1 MTRTTV
7 DKGSWIFST
16 ICIETKEVHL
26 FKVDMQGAATLGKN
40 IAESI
45 PPGTTIDCDKWAAY
59 NCIPNLVD
67 AARVDTNYVCES
79 TTQTTL
85 LTPTPMPWQT
95 PMRHLVR
102 NGYKVSSA
110 AEEVYALPGSKLRS
124 RQAAVG
130 TKNPATR
137 GNRSALPCEAQ
148 ETLQMPPPAE

>member
-1 MTRTTV
+1 
-7 DKGSWIFST
+7 
-16 ICIETKEVHL
+16 
-26 FKVDMQGAATLGKN
+26 MQGAATLGKN

-95 PMRHLVR
+95 PMQHLVR
-102 NGYKVSSA
+102 NGYKVTP
-110 AEEVYALPGSKLRS
+110 ALLECHLPWLWWLPMNRRQRCKDPFLRPLEAIA
-124 RQAAVG
+124 RQY
-130 TKNPATR
+130 PA
-137 GNRSALPCEAQ
+137 
-148 ETLQMPPPAE
+148 